1 MRNTRTLLRYPAV
14 LLSLCFFRVFLSA
27 DVYGQD
33 SRGKHHFLMYLT
45 APTMTFLNED
55 KTSELEIGDVAWTM
69 EIGVQSKLNGWI
81 GISGALGYG
90 GIKDY
95 NSFSQGTTWGTLESS
110 FTTLSYDFKAG
121 VWSPHFSLTKTK
133 NDEGLNFT
141 AGVSSGYEGF
151 SGRREIVNCENCDV
165 EKFSFRG
172 GIFVEPEL
180 SFFFLRNLLGVAT
193 SYRYFVG
200 NGDLNSSWTLL
211 KVMVRFD
218 LLNQ

>member
-1 MRNTRTLLRYPAV
+1 MRHARTTRCYLAGFLIVNCFIAA
-14 LLSLCFFRVFLSA
+14 LSM
-27 DVYGQD
+27 DVCAQE
-33 SRGKHHFLMYLT
+33 SKGKHHFLMYMT
-45 APTMTFLNED
+45 APTMTFLNQD
-55 KTSELEIGDVAWTM
+55 RSSELEIGDMAWTM
-69 EIGVQSKLNGWI
+69 ELGVQSKLYGWI

-90 GIKDY
+90 GTKDY

-121 VWSPHFSLTKTK
+121 VWSPHFSLTKMNK
-133 NDEGLNFT
+133 DEGLNFT
-141 AGVSSGYEGF
+141 AGISSGYEGF

-172 GIFVEPEL
+172 GFFVEPEI
-180 SFFFLRNLLGVAT
+180 SIFFLKNLLGVGT

-200 NGDLNSSWTLL
+200 NSDLNASWTLL
-211 KVMVRFD
+211 KLMVRFD